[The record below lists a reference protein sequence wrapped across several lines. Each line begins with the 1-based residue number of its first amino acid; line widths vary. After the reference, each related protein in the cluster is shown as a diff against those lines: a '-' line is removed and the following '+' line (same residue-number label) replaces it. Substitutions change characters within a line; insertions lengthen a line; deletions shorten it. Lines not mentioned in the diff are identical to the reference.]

1 MLPFRQMHTHFL
13 WDHRPGRNLEH
24 IAEHGMTSTLWEEVF
39 HRATRHAPDKD
50 DVTVTV
56 AEGRVRGRWYRLLYA
71 VLEDGAIVPLT
82 VLPMTGFPIERRGLR

>member
-1 MLPFRQMHTHFL
+1 M
-13 WDHRPGRNLEH
+13 EH